1 MKHNITMA
9 RKKTRSHAERLRRYT
24 DESNAIHEQ
33 YLADPQ
39 LLREYEYFV
48 AWQTAYMMPYYSEF
62 EANRETATAVEFVF
76 SDLVGAGISARDADL
91 ARVIPVM
98 IRLLPDKAL
107 AALASATKLNARAL
121 AVNLDICRNLSS
133 QCSMRTGISERDY
146 CDAFRR
152 STTLDECQG
161 LIDLTI
167 TLGHSLKRLVRSPL
181 LGMTLRTMHAP
192 AYAAGFGAMQDF
204 LEQGYTTFHAI
215 ENVDFFLNR
224 LAVRMTKVFTRIC
237 EEPLDNLD
245 STPTHP

>member
-1 MKHNITMA
+1 MA

-107 AALASATKLNARAL
+107 AALASATKLNARTL
-121 AVNLDICRNLSS
+121 EVNLEICRNLFS
-133 QCSMRTGISERDY
+133 QYGTSTGISERDY
-146 CDAFRR
+146 CEVFRQ
-152 STTLDECQG
+152 ST
-161 LIDLTI
+161 IA
-167 TLGHSLKRLVRSPL
+167 LGHSLERLVRSPL

-192 AYAAGFGAMQDF
+192 AHAAGFGAMQDF

-237 EEPLDNLD
+237 EEPLGGLD